1 MLIVL
6 LLLTYA
12 EKDEEFKKRLL
23 KVLAFYRENR
33 ALLTAFGV
41 PAEDKNGAEKGAE
54 KSAEKNGPA
63 QNKNSPPCG
72 GENLRILE
80 EFLKNA

>member
-1 MLIVL
+1 MEMLIVL

-41 PAEDKNGAEKGAE
+41 PAEDKSGSEKGAE
-54 KSAEKNGPA
+54 KSGPA
-63 QNKNSPPCG
+63 QNKNSPPSG